1 MPHVIRA
8 GLADLQA
15 AWRGLPTGPWRWG
28 NAVGRV
34 EGRFLGHDPMAL
46 LVAGVVVEYGR
57 PLHPVVVVSHR
68 DAATAVHLW
77 PVASVERTEAVKR
90 FLAQVAHELG
100 GFGAGAVTN
109 TNIQSLLP

>member
-15 AWRGLPTGPWRWG
+15 AWRSLPAGPWRWG
-28 NAVGRV
+28 NAVARV
-34 EGRFLGHDPMAL
+34 EGRFLGNDPVAL

-68 DAATAVHLW
+68 SAATAVHLW
-77 PVASVERTEAVKR
+77 PTVSVERTEAVKR
-90 FLAQVAHELG
+90 FVAQIAHELAA
-100 GFGAGAVTN
+100 FGAGAVTT
-109 TNIQSLLP
+109 TNIQPLLP